1 VREYK
6 PWLVF
11 LSETRQNK
19 KVVERVCNRVGYSNC
34 LPVCVEGK
42 GGGIALFVS
51 DSVRLDL
58 LSFGPHHIDTTVTN
72 LDGIKARYTFVYG
85 EPRPHDR
92 PEFWKLMKRIKDKS
106 QDPWFVAGDFNE
118 AMFQYEH
125 WSATKRS
132 ERRMLDF
139 IETLENCNLHDLG
152 FQGFPWTFDN

>member
-1 VREYK
+1 
-6 PWLVF
+6 
-11 LSETRQNK
+11 
-19 KVVERVCNRVGYSNC
+19 
-34 LPVCVEGK
+34 VEGK

-72 LDGIKARYTFVYG
+72 LDGIRARYTFVYG
-85 EPRPHDR
+85 EPRPHDHWSATKR
-92 PEFWKLMKRIKDKS
+92 SERRMLRIKDKS

-152 FQGFPWTFDN
+152 FQGCPWTFDN